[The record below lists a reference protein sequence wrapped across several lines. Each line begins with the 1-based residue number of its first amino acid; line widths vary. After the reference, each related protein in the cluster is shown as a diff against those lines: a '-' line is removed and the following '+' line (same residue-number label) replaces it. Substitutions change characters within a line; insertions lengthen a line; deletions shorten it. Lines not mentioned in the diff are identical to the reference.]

1 MTKIEFIN
9 AKEFREEALKL
20 HISEN
25 QRGTIETVEEC
36 LNEADELELWK
47 PMLISIDDVY
57 VGFAMFGLWIY
68 EGDHGRLWL
77 DRFFIDEHHQ
87 GKGLAKLI
95 LPILLEKLY
104 KDYAVD
110 KIFLSVYETNE
121 LAIHLYEKLGF
132 KFNGELDINNERVM
146 VKSRS

>member
-20 HISEN
+20 HISES
-25 QRGTIETVEEC
+25 QKGTIETVEEC

-47 PMLISIDDVY
+47 PILISIDDVY

-77 DRFFIDEHHQ
+77 DRFLSTSII
-87 GKGLAKLI
+87 KAK
-95 LPILLEKLY
+95 
-104 KDYAVD
+104 D
-110 KIFLSVYETNE
+110 
-121 LAIHLYEKLGF
+121 
-132 KFNGELDINNERVM
+132 
-146 VKSRS
+146 